1 MNDIR
6 PDWIVLIIT
15 VIAGLWVSKKQPY
28 PYLKSI
34 PYFLL
39 FTLVIELLGRYFRL
53 RSINNVLLFN
63 YYSVTQ
69 IVYFSYCFH
78 QILNRKYIRKLMFI
92 LPTICILNIHFIQGI
107 KTFHTYSLAIC
118 VLAMAIFAVNYYVKT
133 YKETEVDNLLTEP
146 DFWFTTGV
154 LLYFTTT
161 LSIVGIMNYI
171 AVLPPEIIQL
181 IRKTLLNVSA
191 LFYLILLI
199 ALVCRISFRKSISNS

>member
-6 PDWIVLIIT
+6 PDWIVLL
-15 VIAGLWVSKKQPY
+15 IASIVGLRLSKIQPS

-39 FTLVIELLGRYFRL
+39 FTLAIELLGRYFRL
-53 RSINNVLLFN
+53 RSINNIPLFN
-63 YYSVTQ
+63 YYSISQVT
-69 IVYFSYCFH
+69 YFSYCFFL
-78 QILNRKYIRKLMFI
+78 ILGQKYIRILMLL
-92 LPTICILNIHFIQGI
+92 LPVICLVNIHFIQGI
-107 KTFHTYSLAIC
+107 KTFHTYSFAIC
-118 VLAMAIFAVNYYVKT
+118 VLAIVIFAINYYVKT
-133 YKETEVDNLLTEP
+133 YKEAEVDNLLTEP
-146 DFWFTTGV
+146 NFWFTTGV

-181 IRKTLLNVSA
+181 VRKTLLNVSA

-199 ALVCRISFRKSISNS
+199 ALICRISFRKSISNS